1 MRKWVR
7 LITHQTRLEGNKGG
21 RFIIFCT
28 ASLGGITGQVKVLNK
43 NCVGTFKDLQFYG
56 TGGGHRHVRFFGKA
70 RHSLS
75 ILPAY
80 SSLPLQDSP
89 LLHSLSLWM
98 CKTPRSGLVSV
109 CSALICSRKVGQE
122 LELEGMKLI
131 NKSE

>member
-21 RFIIFCT
+21 RFIIFHM

-70 RHSLS
+70 RHIVSQYYLLVHHFLS
-75 ILPAY
+75 KTRHCYTL
-80 SSLPLQDSP
+80 SP
-89 LLHSLSLWM
+89 SECAKLH
-98 CKTPRSGLVSV
+98 VQV
-109 CSALICSRKVGQE
+109 
-122 LELEGMKLI
+122 
-131 NKSE
+131 